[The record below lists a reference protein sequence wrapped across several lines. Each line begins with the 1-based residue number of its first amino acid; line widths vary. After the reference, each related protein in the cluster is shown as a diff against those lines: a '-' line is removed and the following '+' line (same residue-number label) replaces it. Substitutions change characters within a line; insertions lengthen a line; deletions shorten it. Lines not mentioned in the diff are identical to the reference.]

1 MNKKGI
7 IGFELAI
14 YLTAGFFF
22 VVLPIAGKMGF
33 STEAVRESIAPKFKQ
48 KKAVEKCAAGY
59 HTEDYCKDKVAKMDK
74 KEILAYI
81 RDDDMTQGNKGFV
94 N

>member
-1 MNKKGI
+1 MNKKGFI
-7 IGFELAI
+7 VVGGIGAI
-14 YLTAGFFF
+14 MFYTMTGIFTSMAIASY
-22 VVLPIAGKMGF
+22 VLKD
-33 STEAVRESIAPKFKQ
+33 SHRERKY
-48 KKAVEKCAAGY
+48 VEKCSAGY

-81 RDDDMTQGNKGFV
+81 KDDDMTQGNKGFV